1 LPYAPTAHGE
11 GIDIFDYDPSTG
23 RLRHEQ
29 VVRGID
35 SPSFVCVSPDGRSL
49 YAASEVPERPEGV
62 IGAYAVSP
70 DDGHLEPLGF
80 QRMGGAWASYL
91 AMDPQGRAL
100 LLADYGRG
108 RVALMPVRSDR
119 SLGPVASAHQLS
131 GTGPNAAR
139 QDGPHTHCI
148 VVSPDGRFAFAAD
161 LGADRVFGYRLDID
175 GPGLVP
181 HSELELP
188 AGSGPRHLAFAPAGH
203 HAYLVGE
210 LDSTLTVLAYDAASG
225 GLGIVETHPLLPTD
239 FVSSSLAADVQVHPS
254 GRFLYASNRGHDSVA
269 IFAVGSAGRLE
280 VLGHRASEGR
290 TPRNLAIS
298 PDGRYLLV
306 GNQDSDTIVALP
318 IDEQTR
324 LPGPAVSV
332 ADVGTPACLVFGRF

>member
-1 LPYAPTAHGE
+1 M
-11 GIDIFDYDPSTG
+11 
-23 RLRHEQ
+23 
-29 VVRGID
+29 RGID
-35 SPSFVCVSPDGRSL
+35 SPSFVCVAPDGRSL

-70 DDGHLEPLGF
+70 DDGYLEPLGF

-91 AMDPQGRAL
+91 TMDPQGRAL

-108 RVALMPVRSDR
+108 RVALMTVRSDR
-119 SLGPVASAHQLS
+119 SLGPVASAHQLA

-148 VVSPDGRFAFAAD
+148 VVSPDGRYAFAAD

-175 GPGLVP
+175 GPGLIP
-181 HSELELP
+181 HRELELP
-188 AGSGPRHLAFAPAGH
+188 AGSGPRHLVFAPAGH

-210 LDSTLTVLAYDAASG
+210 LDSTLTVLAYDAGSG
-225 GLGIVETHPLLPTD
+225 RLGIVETHPLLPAD
-239 FVSSSLAADVQVHPS
+239 FAGDSLAADVQVHPS
-254 GRFLYASNRGHDSVA
+254 GRFLYASNRGHDSIA
-269 IFAVGSAGRLE
+269 IFAIGSAGRLE

-306 GNQDSDTIVALP
+306 GNQDSDIIVTMP
-318 IDEQTR
+318 IDADTGLLGET
-324 LPGPAVSV
+324 VS
-332 ADVGTPACLVFGRF
+332 AIETPTPACLVFGSV